1 MFAEPDERNRFGRL
15 LWEERI
21 SLADAGV
28 VDEDGGRVQCPPPP
42 PDEDDDDDDSYEKYE
57 H

>member
-1 MFAEPDERNRFGRL
+1 VFAEPDERNRFGRL